1 MKSSEGFCS
10 FKGPFFPVFY
20 HRECLGCAGQE
31 GMVAGDEHKRQQ
43 KGSLFMTLTLIV
55 AGPAMPA
62 VPRFPRICHQRKD
75 ISHTCWE
82 GDPTSYAWLF
92 QPTRFHRR
100 LSQSWAEEERTGK
113 LWQPLLSSCHRPG
126 GSGSLGAFMTPFPC
140 LGARMRVV
148 AGPRFHS
155 SQRWSWEVET

>member
-1 MKSSEGFCS
+1 
-10 FKGPFFPVFY
+10 
-20 HRECLGCAGQE
+20 
-31 GMVAGDEHKRQQ
+31 MVAGDEHKRQQ

-92 QPTRFHRR
+92 QSIRFHRR
-100 LSQSWAEEERTGK
+100 LSQSWAEEEQTGK
-113 LWQPLLSSCHRPG
+113 MMPAPPVLLPPPRWLWL
-126 GSGSLGAFMTPFPC
+126 SGSLHDPLPLPGSQDASCSRDLVSFLSKME
-140 LGARMRVV
+140 LGSGNLSLSDPNLMVPLFFFVV
-148 AGPRFHS
+148 N
-155 SQRWSWEVET
+155 WSALPVVS

>member
-20 HRECLGCAGQE
+20 RRECLGCAGQE

-62 VPRFPRICHQRKD
+62 VPRFPRICHQRND

-82 GDPTSYAWLF
+82 GDPTSGWDHLVCF
-92 QPTRFHRR
+92 SPLGCF
-100 LSQSWAEEERTGK
+100 SPPGFTGGF
-113 LWQPLLSSCHRPG
+113 P
-126 GSGSLGAFMTPFPC
+126 SLGQRKNELENCGSPSCPPATAP
-140 LGARMRVV
+140 V
-148 AGPRFHS
+148 ALAL
-155 SQRWSWEVET
+155 WEPS